1 MGREEAAVASH
12 VVTVCRF
19 EDDVLTAVRAGCWP
33 KRADDHLQAHV
44 AECPGCAE
52 VVEVGSLL
60 ADEWEAARIE
70 AQVPHASLVWWR
82 AERRAREEAVRE
94 ATWPVRSAHV
104 VAVECVVVL
113 LAALGWVGADWLL
126 EQRAWLATF
135 VSSLGVSPAELRGA
149 STLLVSAVGLAVASS
164 LVIAPVALYLAFAR
178 E

>member
-1 MGREEAAVASH
+1 MASD

-33 KRADDHLQAHV
+33 PRTDDDLQAHV
-44 AECPGCAE
+44 AGCPICAE
-52 VVEVGSLL
+52 VAEVGSLL

-70 AQVPHASLVWWR
+70 GALPHASLVWWR
-82 AERRAREEAVRE
+82 AELRAREDAVRD

-104 VAVECVVVL
+104 VAVGCVVAL

-135 VSSLGVSPAELRGA
+135 LSPLPVSPAELRGA
-149 STLLVSAVGLAVASS
+149 SPLLVGAVGLAVACS
-164 LVIAPVALYLAFAR
+164 LVIAPVALYLALAR